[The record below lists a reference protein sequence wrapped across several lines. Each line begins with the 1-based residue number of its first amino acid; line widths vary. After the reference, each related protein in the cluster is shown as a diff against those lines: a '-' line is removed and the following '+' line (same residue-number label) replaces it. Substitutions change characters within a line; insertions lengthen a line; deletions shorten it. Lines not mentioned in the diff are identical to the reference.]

1 MLILLTAALA
11 ADRTFDANLG
21 LAYWRLGVN
30 AQVRPGLSID
40 MPWKLEGDML
50 RESAALKP
58 QLDVNLSPAYA
69 RVGGRLR
76 FEPLAVVEL
85 TPYVYGSWYFGN
97 FQTVVGYQ
105 DWTADYGKNVDIAAR
120 VESEDGVQASGRSLN
135 AGINGAL
142 KAKAGPV
149 IVVVNGDLSRWWV
162 RSAVE
167 EDYSY
172 FFEREQ
178 ELLMRL
184 GTEGGDTLFALNGV
198 LLLEIDRDA
207 EDDRF
212 LRVGNLTTWRRTFT
226 ADDELLRTGL
236 LVTATN
242 GRLTHVLLVQ
252 PYLRDRAFETG
263 LPPFTGYQLRV
274 AM

>member
-11 ADRTFDANLG
+11 AEQTFDASLG
-21 LAYWRLGVN
+21 LAYWRLGIN
-30 AQVRPGLSID
+30 AQVRPGLIID
-40 MPWKLEGDML
+40 MPWKTEGDLL
-50 RESAALKP
+50 RENAALKP
-58 QLDVNLSPAYA
+58 QLDVNLSPAYG

-97 FQTVVGYQ
+97 FQTVIGYE
-105 DWTADYGKNVDIAAR
+105 DWSSDYGKNVDIAAR
-120 VESEDGVQASGRSLN
+120 VEADPEVQATGRGVH

-142 KAKAGPV
+142 KAKAGPA
-149 IVVVNGDLSRWWV
+149 IVVINGDLSRWWV

-167 EDYSY
+167 ENYAY

-178 ELLMRL
+178 EVLMRL
-184 GTEGGDTLFALNGV
+184 GSEGGDTLFALNGV
-198 LLLEIDRDA
+198 LLLELDRDV
-207 EDDRF
+207 DDERY
-212 LRVGNLTTWRRTFT
+212 LRVGNLTTWRRTLT

-236 LVTATN
+236 LVTATH

-252 PYLRDRAFETG
+252 PYLRDRAFETA
-263 LPPFTGYQLRV
+263 LPPFTAYQVRV